1 MPAVLRRTDAR
12 IAASVL
18 LVLVL
23 AMTWTQDTLAVF
35 TDSDANGSN
44 TFTASTISLTLNP
57 TSALITYSN
66 MQPGDSV
73 TNSIVVTNNGGSQLR
88 YAISSSATNA
98 DAKALKDQLVLTIK
112 TIDVTT
118 PGTPCDNFDGSNDY
132 VTRAYTAALNPA
144 QFTVEAWVDATGGT
158 NTWRTAV
165 GSWTSGGGS
174 TEKGWWLGISGDDNT
189 WRWQI
194 GTGSGVGQVY
204 GPGPTLNSWTHAVGT
219 YDGTTARFY
228 VNGASVGSVTTT
240 YSANALRPTVIGAYQ
255 PGAGSYQMFLPGLID
270 DVAVY
275 NRVLSATEIQLHYD
289 SGRQ

>member
-23 AMTWTQDTLAVF
+23 AMGWTRDTLAVF

-88 YAISSSATNA
+88 YAISSSATNT
-98 DAKALKDQLVLTIK
+98 DTKGLKDQLVLTIK

-118 PGTPCDNFDGSNDY
+118 PGTPCNDFDG
-132 VTRAYTAALNPA
+132 TQLYTGDL
-144 QFTVEAWVDATGGT
+144 DS
-158 NTWRTAV
+158 TAGKLV
-165 GSWTSGGGS
+165 G
-174 TEKGWWLGISGDDNT
+174 DNT
-189 WRWQI
+189 QGAQAGDR
-194 GTGSGVGQVY
+194 
-204 GPGPTLNSWTHAVGT
+204 TLNASANETLCFRASLPLATSNT
-219 YDGTTARFY
+219 YQGATTTATFTWD
-228 VNGASVGSVTTT
+228 SEQT
-240 YSANALRPTVIGAYQ
+240 AN
-255 PGAGSYQMFLPGLID
+255 
-270 DVAVY
+270 
-275 NRVLSATEIQLHYD
+275 N
-289 SGRQ
+289 